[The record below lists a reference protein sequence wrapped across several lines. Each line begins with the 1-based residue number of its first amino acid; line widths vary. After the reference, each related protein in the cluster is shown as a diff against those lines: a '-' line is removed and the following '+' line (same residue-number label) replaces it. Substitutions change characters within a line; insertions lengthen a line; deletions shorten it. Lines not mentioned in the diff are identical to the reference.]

1 MGIIQRQG
9 LNNAIITFIGL
20 LIGFASL
27 LYVQPRF
34 LSPEE
39 IGLTR
44 VLFSLSSLIGV
55 FLPLGIGT
63 ITVKYFPMFRD
74 KESGHNGFMGFVFG
88 YMFTGAVVMFVALT
102 FAKPFFIS
110 AYQEKSKLFTDYYNL
125 VWPFSF
131 IIGFNA
137 VLTLYCNSIFKSTFP
152 ALVNEVLLRI
162 VSIILFTVYFCK
174 FISLQAFIYL
184 FVGIYFAQGTSL
196 LIYLILSDK
205 VSIKANTSLIK
216 EIGFKSMAVYGIW
229 MSFVSVASMGI
240 KYIDSI
246 VLGKYSLYFVGIY
259 TIAAFIPN
267 VIEAPLL
274 ALERIAGTKIAH
286 AIVHGDIEEVKK
298 IYYQS
303 AKYLLILGGLIFV
316 GIVVNIKFLLL
327 LLPPEYMGGLEVVY
341 IISLGSLFTILGG
354 NNTQIIFSSENYIR
368 GGLLLIGV
376 AISAFI
382 LNLLLIPRY
391 GMNGAAVAMAISTF
405 LYSLSK
411 FIIIYRQFKLQPY
424 NYHTVII
431 ILLILVSVV
440 LGIFIP
446 AFTNP
451 ILTIAFKSVIVSAI
465 YVTVV
470 VLLRIVPEA
479 NQKLYQMG
487 IVPAFLK

>member
-9 LNNAIITFIGL
+9 LSNAIITFVGIL
-20 LIGFASL
+20 VGFISL
-27 LYVQPRF
+27 LYIQPKF

-44 VLFSLSSLIGV
+44 VLFSISSLIGV

-88 YMFTGAVVMFVALT
+88 YMFTGAIVMFFALT
-102 FAKPFFIS
+102 LAKPFFIN
-110 AYQEKSKLFTDYYNL
+110 AYQEKSRLFTEYYSL

-137 VLTLYCNSIFKSTFP
+137 VLTLYCNSIFRSTFP
-152 ALVNEVLLRI
+152 ALVNEVLLRV

-174 FISLQAFIYL
+174 LIPLSAFVYL
-184 FVGIYFAQGTSL
+184 FVGIYFAQGASL
-196 LIYLILSDK
+196 LLYLIFTDK
-205 VSIKANTSLIK
+205 VSMGTNVKLVR
-216 EIGFKSMAVYGIW
+216 EIGFKSMAIYGIW

-303 AKYLLILGGLIFV
+303 ARYLLILGGLIFV
-316 GIVVNIKFLLL
+316 GIVVNIQFVLQ

-354 NNTQIIFSSENYIR
+354 NNTQIIFSSENYLK
-368 GGLLLIGV
+368 GGILLIAV
-376 AISAFI
+376 AIAAFV
-382 LNLLLIPRY
+382 LNLLLIPKY
-391 GMNGAAVAMAISTF
+391 GMNGAASAMALSTL
-405 LYSLSK
+405 LYSISK
-411 FIIIYRQFKLQPY
+411 FVIIYKQFKLQPY
-424 NYHTVII
+424 TYYTLIIVVLIALCTAVGLIMPVLGNPFIDIALRSTIVTVIYGAAM
-431 ILLILVSVV
+431 LLLKIAPEVNEMLYNKNV
-440 LGIFIP
+440 LP
-446 AFTNP
+446 
-451 ILTIAFKSVIVSAI
+451 
-465 YVTVV
+465 
-470 VLLRIVPEA
+470 R
-479 NQKLYQMG
+479 
-487 IVPAFLK
+487 FLK

>member
-27 LYVQPRF
+27 LYVQPKF
-34 LSPEE
+34 LTPEE

-74 KESGHNGFMGFVFG
+74 RESGHNGFMGFVFA
-88 YMFTGAVVMFVALT
+88 YMFTGAMVMLFALT
-102 FAKPFFIS
+102 IAKPFFIN
-110 AYQEKSKLFTDYYNL
+110 AYQEKSRLFTEYYNL

-152 ALVNEVLLRI
+152 ALVNEVLLRV

-174 FISLQAFIYL
+174 LISLSAFVYL
-184 FVGIYFAQGTSL
+184 FVGIYFAQGASL
-196 LIYLILSDK
+196 LLYLIIADK
-205 VSIKANTSLIK
+205 ISISTNVKLIK
-216 EIGFKSMAVYGIW
+216 EVGFKSMAIYGIW
-229 MSFVSVASMGI
+229 MSFVSVAAMGV

-274 ALERIAGTKIAH
+274 ALERIASPKMAH
-286 AIVHGDIEEVKK
+286 AIVHGDMEEVKK

-303 AKYLLILGGLIFV
+303 ARYLLILGGLVFI
-316 GIVVNIKFLLL
+316 GIVVNIQFVLQ
-327 LLPPEYMGGLEVVY
+327 LLPAEYMGGLEVVY

-354 NNTQIIFSSENYIR
+354 NNTQIIFSSQNYFK
-368 GGLLLIGV
+368 GGILLIGV
-376 AISAFI
+376 AILALV
-382 LNLLLIPRY
+382 LNLLLIPKY
-391 GMNGAAVAMAISTF
+391 GMNGAATAMALST
-405 LYSLSK
+405 LAYSLSK
-411 FIIIYRQFKLQPY
+411 FIIIYKQFKLQPY
-424 NYHTVII
+424 TFHTLIIVILI
-431 ILLILVSVV
+431 ALCTAVGMLLPSV
-440 LGIFIP
+440 G
-446 AFTNP
+446 NP
-451 ILTIAFKSVIVSAI
+451 IINILFRSTIITAI
-465 YVTVV
+465 YVVV
-470 VLLRIVPEA
+470 VYVLKLVPEA
-479 NQKLYQMG
+479 NEFVKK
-487 IVPAFLK
+487 FLPFGR